1 MSANASPRST
11 TLPMMELG
19 RSLEQLRDEF
29 HSLDNLDNK
38 HLHSLDNLDN
48 LDGAAGSLSARD
60 NLSTTQPFQRAP
72 PSLDNMIGISDFR
85 KLDSEDQHN
94 MILSLLPLLKPFA
107 ARMDRSLEGLAFS
120 VGLASKQ
127 LDLRDTWEK
136 VEREELDTEVE
147 AARWSCDTSNLP
159 SLLFFKAS
167 FVTFSQVLRLYPEAS
182 CPEPANEQPL
192 PLQDLHRTKRGRPP

>member
-1 MSANASPRST
+1 MSANASPRSN

-29 HSLDNLDNK
+29 HS
-38 HLHSLDNLDN
+38 LDN

-72 PSLDNMIGISDFR
+72 PSLDNMIGITDFR
-85 KLDSEDQHN
+85 KLDSDDQHN

-147 AARWSCDTSNLP
+147 AAR
-159 SLLFFKAS
+159 
-167 FVTFSQVLRLYPEAS
+167 
-182 CPEPANEQPL
+182 
-192 PLQDLHRTKRGRPP
+192 

>member
-1 MSANASPRST
+1 MVAAWSSCGTSST
-11 TLPMMELG
+11 GLNFLDKTCQHL
-19 RSLEQLRDEF
+19 DYYEF
-29 HSLDNLDNK
+29 
-38 HLHSLDNLDN
+38 HSLDNLDN
-48 LDGAAGSLSARD
+48 LDGAAGNLSARD

-72 PSLDNMIGISDFR
+72 PSLDNMIGITDFR
-85 KLDSEDQHN
+85 KLDSDDQHN

-147 AARWSCDTSNLP
+147 AAR
-159 SLLFFKAS
+159 
-167 FVTFSQVLRLYPEAS
+167 
-182 CPEPANEQPL
+182 
-192 PLQDLHRTKRGRPP
+192 

>member
-1 MSANASPRST
+1 MSANASPRSN

-38 HLHSLDNLDN
+38 HLHSLDDLDN
-48 LDGAAGSLSARD
+48 LDGAAGNLSARD

-147 AARWSCDTSNLP
+147 AAR
-159 SLLFFKAS
+159 
-167 FVTFSQVLRLYPEAS
+167 
-182 CPEPANEQPL
+182 
-192 PLQDLHRTKRGRPP
+192 

>member
-1 MSANASPRST
+1 MSANASPRSN

-29 HSLDNLDNK
+29 HRFELLKTCQHLDYYEF
-38 HLHSLDNLDN
+38 HSLDNLDN
-48 LDGAAGSLSARD
+48 LDGAAGNLSARD

-72 PSLDNMIGISDFR
+72 PSLDNMIGITDFR
-85 KLDSEDQHN
+85 KLDSDDQHN

-147 AARWSCDTSNLP
+147 AAR
-159 SLLFFKAS
+159 
-167 FVTFSQVLRLYPEAS
+167 
-182 CPEPANEQPL
+182 
-192 PLQDLHRTKRGRPP
+192 

>member
-1 MSANASPRST
+1 MSANASPRSN

-29 HSLDNLDNK
+29 HSLDNLD
-38 HLHSLDNLDN
+38 
-48 LDGAAGSLSARD
+48 GAAGNLSARD

-72 PSLDNMIGISDFR
+72 PSLDNMIGITDFR
-85 KLDSEDQHN
+85 KLDSDDQHN

-147 AARWSCDTSNLP
+147 AAR
-159 SLLFFKAS
+159 
-167 FVTFSQVLRLYPEAS
+167 
-182 CPEPANEQPL
+182 
-192 PLQDLHRTKRGRPP
+192 

>member
-19 RSLEQLRDEF
+19 RSLEQLRDE
-29 HSLDNLDNK
+29 
-38 HLHSLDNLDN
+38 LHNLDN

-127 LDLRDTWEK
+127 LDLR
-136 VEREELDTEVE
+136 
-147 AARWSCDTSNLP
+147 
-159 SLLFFKAS
+159 
-167 FVTFSQVLRLYPEAS
+167 
-182 CPEPANEQPL
+182 
-192 PLQDLHRTKRGRPP
+192 